1 MPRIEVEPGQLFAGA
16 GRQQTLSATVL
27 ETAGRLQSAGHSAAD
42 AAGEAGAAGAIAGWA
57 TMWATSLA
65 SLGGAV
71 GASGASLGSAGDAYT
86 VTDATAIPR

>member
-1 MPRIEVEPGQLFAGA
+1 MPRIEVEPGQLHAGA
-16 GRQQTLSATVL
+16 GRQQIVSASVL
-27 ETAGRLQSAGHSAAD
+27 EAAGRLQSAGRSAAE

-57 TMWATSLA
+57 TTWATSLA

-71 GASGASLGSAGDAYT
+71 GANLGTAGEAYT